1 MITVYKKN
9 AVPETMKLE
18 ILNDIFFN
26 KNTVELLD
34 GNAKDIIKQI
44 DQSEMIGKYAIQ
56 SRFNKTTLNI
66 DRLSTGCKTVLN
78 IIYNPNIVFDI
89 RECGENA
96 LDLIYKLPFGNICCD
111 YPLISFDM
119 GSVEACGKT
128 GKRVISSYEELKEW
142 WTDEN

>member
-9 AVPETMKLE
+9 SIKKPLELET
-18 ILNDIFFN
+18 LNDVYFN

-34 GNAKDIIKQI
+34 ERAKAIIKQI
-44 DQSEMIGKYAIQ
+44 NFSEMVGKYTIK
-56 SRFNKTTLNI
+56 SRFDKTVLNI

-78 IIYNPNIVFDI
+78 IIYNPQKIFDI

-96 LDLIYKLPFGNICCD
+96 LDVIYGLPHGNIYCD

-119 GSVEACGKT
+119 QSVEVCDKS
-128 GKRVISSYEELKEW
+128 GKRVIDSYDELKEW